1 MKMSGLVTSRAER
14 DEVLFGIIAKLAAGV
29 DVVDLKITRCAAVL
43 AAPSITRE
51 HLAGEQA
58 VRFGFKP

>member
-1 MKMSGLVTSRAER
+1 VN
-14 DEVLFGIIAKLAAGV
+14 
-29 DVVDLKITRCAAVL
+29 LKITRCAAIL
-43 AAPSITRE
+43 AAPPVARE